1 MMTPASPATLTA
13 NNKENSVKTET
24 PIIALK
30 NIVKSYTMGGV
41 EVLATRG
48 VSLTVPKGQF
58 LAIMGTSGSGKSTL
72 MNIIGCLD
80 IPTSGHYSLD
90 GVNIR
95 TLDDRSLSRIR
106 NTKIGFVFQGF
117 NLIPRMSAIQN
128 VELPMAY
135 ANIKPSERRKR
146 AEVAMRMVGLGN
158 RLEHFSNELSGGQ
171 QQRVS
176 VARAMATNPALI
188 LADEPTGSL
197 DSASSLELMQLFSD
211 LHDHGRTIVMITHE
225 DEVAQ
230 YGSRVVV
237 LRDGSI
243 VRDELQKK
251 AVAGSPSR
259 DSQTTPSNNGSGN

>member
-1 MMTPASPATLTA
+1 MTPASPATLVA
-13 NNKENSVKTET
+13 SNEKTSAKAVGT
-24 PIIALK
+24 PIIALR

-41 EVLATRG
+41 EVLATRS
-48 VSLTVPKGQF
+48 VSLTVPKGEF
-58 LAIMGTSGSGKSTL
+58 IAIMGTSGSGKSTL

-135 ANIKPSERRKR
+135 ANIKPKERRKR
-146 AEVAMRMVGLGN
+146 AEVALRMVGLGN

-197 DSASSLELMQLFSD
+197 DSASSLELMQLFTD
-211 LHDHGRTIVMITHE
+211 LHNHGRTIVMITHE

-243 VRDELQKK
+243 ISDKLKGQ
-251 AVAGSPSR
+251 ADSLSTNAHQATPMNHGSEK
-259 DSQTTPSNNGSGN
+259 